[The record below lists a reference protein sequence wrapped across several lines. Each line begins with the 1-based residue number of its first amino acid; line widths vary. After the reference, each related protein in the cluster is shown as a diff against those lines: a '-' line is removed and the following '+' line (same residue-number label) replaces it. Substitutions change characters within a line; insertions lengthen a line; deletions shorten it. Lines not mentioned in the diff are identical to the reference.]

1 MENIEILFDSF
12 LDYHALHISKENYFA
27 DCCALVGI
35 PYDNTIDDV
44 ELKANCLQAL
54 QSGLKVTHEL
64 VYWIP
69 LSTGMVCIIAVCYRL
84 LQSTDNGWCHIKEY
98 QICDSKKKPIKII
111 AVEDFDKVLLELQE
125 LLEWRVSESFT
136 ISQAQLFADY
146 IGRNNGEAI
155 QKRVVKVAGLLHYA
169 QHEVERNPKI
179 PLGNVG
185 YYFYWL
191 MGQYVSY
198 VKECQFK
205 QQEMIYRR
213 DFIGFLFTFEAKL
226 IKGQDW
232 DEDLELSTQNRAA
245 TELINSTVKRALK
258 RESPNPTAAIETNGP
273 IKLSM

>member
-1 MENIEILFDSF
+1 MENIELLFDSF
-12 LDYHALHISKENYFA
+12 LDYHALRMSQENYFA

-44 ELKANCLQAL
+44 EMKANCLQAL

-64 VYWIP
+64 AYWIP

-111 AVEDFDKVLLELQE
+111 AVEDFDKVLLEFQE
-125 LLEWRVSESFT
+125 LLEWQVSESFT
-136 ISQAQLFADY
+136 ISQAQLFANY
-146 IGRNNGEAI
+146 IGRNNGEAN
-155 QKRVVKVAGLLHYA
+155 QKRVVKVAGLLHYT

-185 YYFYWL
+185 YYVYWL

-232 DEDLELSTQNRAA
+232 NEDIELSTQNKAV
-245 TELINSTVKRALK
+245 TELVYSTVKRALAK
-258 RESPNPTAAIETNGP
+258 ENPNPTAATETNGP

>member
-12 LDYHALHISKENYFA
+12 LDYHALRMSQENYFA

-64 VYWIP
+64 AYWLP

-84 LQSTDNGWCHIKEY
+84 LQSTDNGWFHIKEY

-125 LLEWRVSESFT
+125 LLEWQVSESFT
-136 ISQAQLFADY
+136 IAQAQLFADY

-185 YYFYWL
+185 YYVYWL

-205 QQEMIYRR
+205 QQEMTYRR

-232 DEDLELSTQNRAA
+232 DEDVELSTQNKAA

-273 IKLSM
+273 IKLPM